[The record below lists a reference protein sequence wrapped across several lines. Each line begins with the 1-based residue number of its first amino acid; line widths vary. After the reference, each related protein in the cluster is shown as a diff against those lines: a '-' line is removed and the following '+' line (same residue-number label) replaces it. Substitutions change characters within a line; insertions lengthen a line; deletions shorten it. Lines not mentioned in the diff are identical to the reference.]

1 MNAAIHLDFVASA
14 PRSPLAWLC
23 LLAGALL
30 LAGAAD
36 RHAEAE
42 ARLMQAEQQLSRL
55 QRQHKDV
62 LATASTAR
70 GVKDTRNQGQQRE
83 QKLLDDAARA
93 DWRRALSAVEA
104 AVNKDVAILSL
115 NQEGS
120 GKRLRIMA
128 EARSIDEALQFAERL
143 RSHGKF
149 AEVLLGSHEQH
160 NSTGIGV
167 LGFSLLA
174 SW

>member
-1 MNAAIHLDFVASA
+1 MSPALHLDFIASA

-36 RHAEAE
+36 RHAEVE
-42 ARLMQAEQQLSRL
+42 DQVMQAEQQLSRL

-62 LATASTAR
+62 LATANMGRSANDSR
-70 GVKDTRNQGQQRE
+70 SQGQQRE
-83 QKLLDDAARA
+83 QKLLDDAVRA
-93 DWRRALSAVEA
+93 DWKRALTAVEEA
-104 AVNKDVAILSL
+104 TSKDVAILSL
-115 NQEGS
+115 NQESG

-128 EARSIDEALQFAERL
+128 EARTIDDALQFAERL
-143 RSHGKF
+143 RSQGKF
-149 AEVLLGSHEQH
+149 AEVILGSHEQH
-160 NSTGIGV
+160 NSTGIAV
-167 LGFSLLA
+167 LGFSVLA